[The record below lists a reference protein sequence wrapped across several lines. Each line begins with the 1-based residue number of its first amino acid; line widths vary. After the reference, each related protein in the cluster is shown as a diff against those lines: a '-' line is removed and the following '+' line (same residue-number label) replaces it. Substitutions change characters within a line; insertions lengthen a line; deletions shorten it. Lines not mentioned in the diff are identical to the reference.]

1 MNNLINKEFNPT
13 QFPNPRMI
21 SVNGIELEV
30 FEAGQQNKEKPIV
43 LCHGFPEHA
52 FSWRYQ
58 IRFHSH
64 QSDRFSSRFF
74 SLWQM

>member
-1 MNNLINKEFNPT
+1 MNILNKNELNPIEFPDSEI
-13 QFPNPRMI
+13 I

-58 IRFHSH
+58 IPA
-64 QSDRFSSRFF
+64 
-74 SLWQM
+74 LV